1 MKRILAVDD
10 EQDLLDVVS
19 EFFAGRYDVVTAT
32 SGDAALEMIRRRR
45 PDVVFLDVNMPGLSG
60 LEVLKQLRQ
69 TDPSLPVIMV
79 TVNTEIAT
87 AEVCLREGAF
97 AFVPKPFDLN
107 YMNHMAALATG
118 A

>member
-1 MKRILAVDD
+1 
-10 EQDLLDVVS
+10 
-19 EFFAGRYDVVTAT
+19 
-32 SGDAALEMIRRRR
+32 
-45 PDVVFLDVNMPGLSG
+45 
-60 LEVLKQLRQ
+60 
-69 TDPSLPVIMV
+69 MV

>member
-1 MKRILAVDD
+1 MKRVLAVDD

-32 SGDAALEMIRRRR
+32 SGEAALEMIRRQR
-45 PDVVFLDVNMPGLSG
+45 PDVVFLDVDMPGLSG
-60 LEVLKQLRQ
+60 LEVLKRPRQ
-69 TDPSLPVIMV
+69 SPSLPIIMV

-87 AEVCLREGAF
+87 AEVYLREGAF